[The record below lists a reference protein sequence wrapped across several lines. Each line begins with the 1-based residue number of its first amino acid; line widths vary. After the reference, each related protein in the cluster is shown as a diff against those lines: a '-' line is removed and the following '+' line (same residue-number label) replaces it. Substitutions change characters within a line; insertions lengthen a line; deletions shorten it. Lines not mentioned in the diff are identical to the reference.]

1 MGLSLANATAITAWQ
16 SRRVF
21 IRSSQADEYNIKDVH
36 LKLVSNSQ
44 LYFNLLY
51 SSFPLPLS
59 RVMSSTMFH
68 WSEEDR
74 KTTHLEPDLCC
85 DYRAIPS
92 SGVHWP
98 RLMWPAFPCQIL
110 FILALVDLLLPV
122 AAADTRHAR
131 SQFTMGG
138 TNQHEN
144 YLQRQCPWNQ
154 VLELVYLKLSGP
166 LMGITSAL

>member
-1 MGLSLANATAITAWQ
+1 MGLSLASASAITAWQ
-16 SRRVF
+16 LRRVF
-21 IRSSQADEYNIKDVH
+21 SRSSQADEYNVEDVH

-51 SSFPLPLS
+51 NSFPLPLS
-59 RVMSSTMFH
+59 RVMSSTISP
-68 WSEEDR
+68 WSEDDR

-144 YLQRQCPWNQ
+144 YLQRQGPWNQ

-166 LMGITSAL
+166 LMGITNAL